1 VLFTEASID
10 LADDAELMEIM
21 IEANFIAVFVGIESP
36 NEDSLRETKKYQNVR
51 EGGTLLEKVHRIQN
65 HGMEVWCGMIMGFDN
80 DDLSIFD
87 CQIEFIQQARTS
99 FAMSGMLWAIQK
111 TPLYDRLLEEGRL
124 DLSDTPECGTNVIPL
139 LMTRE
144 ELRDGYLRV
153 LTAQYDPDTYFER
166 TEALFLNSNFDI
178 GCVRSKYWLKHP
190 FRKLRFEGTRLA
202 WTIGLYFRLFRAIPE
217 KHLRQEYK
225 KRFWRFLKVKR
236 RPGIVLF
243 YLFHIAM
250 HYHAYTMSRNMT
262 SNRTAI
268 VNSY

>member
-1 VLFTEASID
+1 MT
-10 LADDAELMEIM
+10 
-21 IEANFIAVFVGIESP
+21 EANFIAVFIGIESP

-51 EGGTLLEKVHRIQN
+51 QGGTLLEKVHRIQN

-80 DDLSIFD
+80 DDTSIFD
-87 CQIEFIQQARTS
+87 RQIEFIQQARIS
-99 FAMSGMLWAIQK
+99 FSMSGMLWAIQK

-124 DLSDTPECGTNVIPL
+124 DLSDAPEFGTNVIPL

-153 LTAQYDPDTYFER
+153 LTAQYDPDKYFER
-166 TEALFLNSNFDI
+166 TEALFLNSNFEI
-178 GCVRSKYWLKHP
+178 GCMRSKYWRKHP
-190 FRKLRFEGTRLA
+190 FRKLKFEGMRLA
-202 WTIGLYFRLFRAIPE
+202 RTIGLYFRLLNAIPE

-236 RPGIVLF
+236 RPGLAFF

-250 HYHAYTMSRNMT
+250 HYHAYSMSRNMT
-262 SNRTAI
+262 SKRTAI
-268 VNSY
+268 FNSY